1 MAIHAIPELSPVD
14 PAHAGSPEEDLPDV
28 VLEDHHGIVLDV
40 AVSDE
45 VDGKHYLA
53 SVGNDYALFVYT
65 LGSHTRQ
72 AWSEP
77 AAHRG

>member
-1 MAIHAIPELSPVD
+1 MAIHSVPELSPVD
-14 PAHAGSPEEDLPDV
+14 PSHMGSPAEEAPDM

-45 VDGKHYLA
+45 VDGKYYLA
-53 SVGNDYALFVYT
+53 SVGNDYAMFVYT
-65 LGSHTRQ
+65 LGHHARQ
-72 AWSEP
+72 AWNEP

>member
-1 MAIHAIPELSPVD
+1 MAIHSLPELSPVD
-14 PAHAGSPEEDLPDV
+14 PVHAGSPEEELPDH

-65 LGSHTRQ
+65 IGRHIRL

-77 AAHRG
+77 AAHRR